1 MLTTIKEETQKALK
15 RTEEELITIS
25 VSLQMFNKKEV
36 EEFVVKFNYLEELL
50 ELSKCMEIDGN
61 RYIDN
66 FKALSCRDL
75 NTMIQSLRDEE
86 ILLKNTEEE
95 IKIFS
100 NYFGIELPKK
110 MNEFYNESS
119 CYEKEI
125 KDEVNKYNM
134 YVQDR
139 LNNQVRLNNQDRLN
153 ILCVIF

>member
-1 MLTTIKEETQKALK
+1 
-15 RTEEELITIS
+15 
-25 VSLQMFNKKEV
+25 
-36 EEFVVKFNYLEELL
+36 
-50 ELSKCMEIDGN
+50 
-61 RYIDN
+61 
-66 FKALSCRDL
+66 
-75 NTMIQSLRDEE
+75 
-86 ILLKNTEEE
+86 
-95 IKIFS
+95 
-100 NYFGIELPKK
+100 